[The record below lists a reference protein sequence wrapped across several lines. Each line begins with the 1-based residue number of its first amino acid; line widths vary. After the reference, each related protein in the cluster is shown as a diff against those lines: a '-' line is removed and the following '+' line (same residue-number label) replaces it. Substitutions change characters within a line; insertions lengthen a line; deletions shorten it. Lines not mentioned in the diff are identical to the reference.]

1 MERAQWNTTT
11 MVPKGIL
18 GLRKNDITWERR
30 ADRKEDKKKN
40 EPGEPVLFNVELLH
54 DAVWGGET
62 EWTALP
68 VQRAAERVAW
78 RKQPAFFNVELLHD
92 AVWEG

>member
-1 MERAQWNTTT
+1 MERAQWNTPT
-11 MVPKGIL
+11 MVPKVTFGA
-18 GLRKNDITWERR
+18 GTVDFTREWNFDRRKDKERV
-30 ADRKEDKKKN
+30 
-40 EPGEPVLFNVELLH
+40 EPGKPVLFNVELLH

-68 VQRAAERVAW
+68 LQRPVERVAW